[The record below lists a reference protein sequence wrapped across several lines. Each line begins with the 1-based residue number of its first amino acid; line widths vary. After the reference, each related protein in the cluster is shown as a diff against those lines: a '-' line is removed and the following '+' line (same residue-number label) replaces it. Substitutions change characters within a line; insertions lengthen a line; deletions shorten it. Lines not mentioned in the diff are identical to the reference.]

1 MARIRLGQVV
11 SETAPPAGQISV
23 YAKTDDSLYLQTPSG
38 LEKLLI
44 DSSSAA
50 AYGYKV
56 EYFTLD
62 IGDILAKE
70 VILAEAPA
78 FPIKTL
84 LTVDGAPTSFYTLDF
99 TVGGNVLTWS
109 GTRLD
114 GLLEPGDV
122 LQVVYV

>member
-1 MARIRLGQVV
+1 MARIRLGQVA
-11 SETAPPAGQISV
+11 SETPPPSGQLSL
-23 YAKTDDSLYLQTPSG
+23 YAKTDEGLYIQTPGG

-50 AYGYKV
+50 AFGYKV

-70 VILAEAPA
+70 VTLADAPA

-99 TVGGNVLTWS
+99 TVSGTVLTWS